1 MGKIMNY
8 ITDRLHSIYKV
19 TIDELG
25 YIFHDTGVLI
35 FFFVVPL
42 GYPLLYAFIYNQ
54 ETVRDV
60 PVVVIDN
67 AGNAQSREFL
77 RLVDATP
84 DVRIAYY
91 SPDMD
96 DAKEILANKKAY
108 GIVYIPSDFSKNISK
123 GEKTYVSLYSD
134 MSSLLFYKAMLV
146 ALTDV
151 SLDMGREIA
160 ARNLSSLTYRQE
172 QTATMP
178 IENQWFAMYNP
189 QSGFAGF
196 LIPAILILVV
206 QQTLLLG
213 VGMLA
218 GTARQNNKTHT
229 LVPLDVNYK
238 GTFRVVLGKGLA
250 YLMVYTV
257 MAAYLV
263 EVVPAIFSL
272 PSIGHTW
279 TKVVF
284 LLPYLFACIFFAM
297 FLSTLIKGREAPMM
311 IFVFTSIP
319 LLFISGIS
327 WPASAVPELWK
338 WVGMVF
344 PSTHGIQGFI
354 KINTM
359 NASIFEVS
367 KEYISLW
374 ILSGVYMILTC
385 IAYRHIIHKTKK
397 LLTD

>member
-1 MGKIMNY
+1 MRKIIDY
-8 ITDRLHSIYKV
+8 LADRLHSIYNV
-19 TIDELG
+19 TINELK

-35 FFFVVPL
+35 FFFAVPL
-42 GYPLLYAFIYNQ
+42 GYPVLYAFIYDG

-60 PVVVIDN
+60 PVAVVDN
-67 AGNAQSREFL
+67 TANAQTREFL
-77 RLVDATP
+77 RMVDATP
-84 DVRIAYY
+84 DVHIAYY

-96 DAKEILANKKAY
+96 HAKELLAQKKAY

-123 GEKTYVSLYSD
+123 GEKAYVSLYAD
-134 MSSLLFYKAMLV
+134 MSSLLFYKAMLI

-151 SLDMGREIA
+151 SLDMGREIE
-160 ARNLSSLTYRQE
+160 ARNMSGLTLRQE
-172 QTATMP
+172 QTSTMP

-196 LIPAILILVV
+196 LIPAILILVI

-229 LVPLDVNYK
+229 LVPLDADYK
-238 GTFRVVLGKGLA
+238 GTFRVVLGKSMA

-257 MAAYLV
+257 MTAYLI
-263 EVVPAIFSL
+263 EIIPAIFSL
-272 PSIGHTW
+272 PNIGHIW
-279 TKVVF
+279 TKILF

-297 FLSTLIKGREAPMM
+297 FCSTLIKGREAPMM
-311 IFVFTSIP
+311 IFVFTSLP
-319 LLFISGIS
+319 LLFISGVS
-327 WPASAVPELWK
+327 WPAAAVPEFWK
-338 WVGMVF
+338 YVGWLF

-367 KEYISLW
+367 YEYVS
-374 ILSGVYMILTC
+374 
-385 IAYRHIIHKTKK
+385 
-397 LLTD
+397 